1 MPGAHLPCLANE
13 DGAIMAIRK
22 AVVLAA
28 GEGKRLRPLTYTRPK
43 CMIQLAGKPILQHVL
58 ENLKSVG
65 VNDAAVLVKY
75 KKEEITGYF
84 AANPIEGMKLTFI
97 DQGENYGT
105 AAAFG
110 YADGFASETFYGVAG
125 DIITEASALKKLGEE
140 AKGEV
145 TAALHAV
152 EDAREYGTAIVKHGK
167 IDSFEEK
174 AEKPKSNLANCSLYV
189 FEPSIFKK
197 IKALKKSARGEYEIT
212 DLLIGAAAVE
222 ISDYWQDMG
231 MPWQLFSANEF
242 LLSKLRDNR
251 DRVENCT
258 IRGKIIMEKDA
269 EVHDS
274 VIEGNVYIGAGSYV
288 GPHAYIRG
296 TTSIG
301 KNCGIGDSTTIKNSI
316 IFDHVN
322 AKHLTYI
329 GDSIIGSNC
338 NFGAATQIANYRFDA
353 GHIKA
358 VVNDVVI
365 DTKRNKL
372 GAIIGDNVKMG
383 VLTSVMP
390 GKIIGDGCWVDAGTV
405 VKENIERKTH
415 VVLHQAITK
424 KKMDAADLD

>member
-1 MPGAHLPCLANE
+1 
-13 DGAIMAIRK
+13 MAIRK

-58 ENLKSVG
+58 ENLKSAG
-65 VNDAAVLVKY
+65 VNEAAIVVKY
-75 KKEEITGYF
+75 KKEAITDYF
-84 AANPIEGMKLTFI
+84 KAAPIPGMKLSFI
-97 DQGENYGT
+97 EQGDRYGT

-110 YADGFASETFYGVAG
+110 YAEEFANETFFGVAG
-125 DIITEASALKKLGEE
+125 DIITEASALKKLGEKAE
-140 AKGEV
+140 GEV

-152 EDAREYGTAIVKHGK
+152 EDAREYGTAIVKDGK
-167 IDSFEEK
+167 ISAFEEK
-174 AEKPKSNLANCSLYV
+174 VEKPKSNLANCSLYV

-197 IKALKKSARGEYEIT
+197 ISGIKKSTRGEYEII
-212 DLLIGAAAVE
+212 DLLKGATAVE
-222 ISDYWQDMG
+222 ISDFWLDMG
-231 MPWQLFSANEF
+231 MPWQIFTANEF
-242 LLSKLRDNR
+242 LLSKLPDNR

-258 IRGKIIMEKDA
+258 VRGKIVMEKGA

-274 VIEGNVYIGAGSYV
+274 VIEGNVYIGEGSYV

-301 KNCGIGDSTTIKNSI
+301 KDCGIGDSTTIKNSI
-316 IFDHVN
+316 IFEHVN

-329 GDSIIGSNC
+329 GDSIIGSGC

-353 GHIKA
+353 GHIHA
-358 VVNDVVI
+358 VINDVVI

-390 GKIIGDGCWVDAGTV
+390 GKIIGDGCWIDAGV
-405 VKENIERKTH
+405 VVHENIERKTH
-415 VVLHQAITK
+415 VILHQALTK
-424 KKMDAADLD
+424 KKLE

>member
-1 MPGAHLPCLANE
+1 
-13 DGAIMAIRK
+13 MASIRK

-58 ENLKSVG
+58 ENLKSAG
-65 VNDAAVLVKY
+65 VNEAAIVVKY
-75 KKEEITGYF
+75 KKEAIVDYF
-84 AANPIEGMKLTFI
+84 SANPVEGMKLSFLE
-97 DQGENYGT
+97 QGENYGT

-110 YADGFASETFYGVAG
+110 YAEGFATETFFGVAG
-125 DIITEASALKKLGEE
+125 DIITEASALKSLGQKSE
-140 AKGEV
+140 GDV

-152 EDAREYGTAIVKHGK
+152 EDAREYGTAILKGGK
-167 IDSFEEK
+167 IASFEEK
-174 AEKPKSNLANCSLYV
+174 VAKPKSSLANCSLYV

-197 IKALKKSARGEYEIT
+197 IKGLKKSARGEYEIT
-212 DLLIGAAAVE
+212 DLLIGAKAVE
-222 ISDYWQDMG
+222 ITDYWLDMG

-242 LLSKLRDNR
+242 LLSQLPDNR

-301 KNCGIGDSTTIKNSI
+301 KNCGIGDSTTVKNSI

-329 GDSIIGSNC
+329 GDSIVGSNC

-353 GHIKA
+353 GSIKA
-358 VVNDVVI
+358 LVNDVMI
-365 DTKRNKL
+365 DTKRSKL
-372 GAIIGDNVKMG
+372 GAIVGDNVKMG
-383 VLTSVMP
+383 VLSAVMP
-390 GKIIGDGCWVDAGTV
+390 GKMIGDGSWIDAGVV
-405 VKENIERKTH
+405 VKENVERKMH
-415 VVLHQAITK
+415 VILHQTLTSK
-424 KKMDAADLD
+424 KIEGPE

>member
-1 MPGAHLPCLANE
+1 MANQ
-13 DGAIMAIRK
+13 IRK

-28 GEGKRLRPLTYTRPK
+28 GEGKRLRPLTFTRPK

-65 VNDAAVLVKY
+65 VNDAAVVVKY
-75 KKEEITGYF
+75 KKEAITDYF
-84 AANPIEGMKLTFI
+84 AANPIPGMKLTFI
-97 DQGENYGT
+97 EQGENYGT
-105 AAAFG
+105 AAAFC
-110 YADGFASETFYGVAG
+110 YAESFATETFFGVAG
-125 DIITEASALKKLGEE
+125 DIITEASALAKLGEKAE
-140 AKGEV
+140 GEV
-145 TAALHAV
+145 TAALHPV
-152 EDAREYGTAIVKHGK
+152 DDAREYGTAILKGGK
-167 IDSFEEK
+167 IHAFEEK
-174 AEKPKSNLANCSLYV
+174 VEKPKSNLANCSLYV

-197 IKALKKSARGEYEIT
+197 AAKLRKSPRGEYEIT
-212 DLLIGAAAVE
+212 DLLIGAKAVE
-222 ISDYWQDMG
+222 INDYWLDMG

-242 LLSKLRDNR
+242 LLSKLPDNR

-258 IRGKIIMEKDA
+258 IRGKIVMEKDA

-296 TTSIG
+296 TTSVG

-353 GHIKA
+353 GSIKA

-365 DTKRNKL
+365 DTRRNKL
-372 GAIIGDNVKMG
+372 GAIIGDNTKMG

-390 GKIIGDGCWVDAGTV
+390 GKMIGDGCWIDAGIV
-405 VKENIERKTH
+405 VKENVERKTH
-415 VVLHQAITK
+415 LVLHQEISK
-424 KKMDAADLD
+424 RKLDSPRGD

>member
-1 MPGAHLPCLANE
+1 
-13 DGAIMAIRK
+13 MAIGRIKK

-58 ENLKSVG
+58 ENLNAVG
-65 VNDAAVLVKY
+65 VSEAAIVVKY
-75 KKEEITGYF
+75 KKESIMDYF
-84 AANPIEGMKLTFI
+84 AKNPVDGMKLSFI
-97 DQGENYGT
+97 EQGDLYGT

-110 YADGFASETFYGVAG
+110 YAEEFATDTFFGVAG
-125 DIITEASALKKLGEE
+125 DIITEASALRKLADG

-152 EDAREYGTAIVKHGK
+152 EDAREYGTAIVKDGK
-167 IDSFEEK
+167 ISAFEEK
-174 AEKPKSNLANCSLYV
+174 VEKPKSNLANCSLYV
-189 FEPSIFKK
+189 FEPTIFKK
-197 IKALKKSARGEYEIT
+197 IKIVKKSSRGEFEII
-212 DLLIGAAAVE
+212 DLLKGATAVQ
-222 ISDYWQDMG
+222 ISDYWLDMG

-242 LLSKLRDNR
+242 LLSKLPDKRGK
-251 DRVENCT
+251 VENCE
-258 IRGKIIMEKDA
+258 IRGKIVMEKGA
-269 EVHDS
+269 EIHDS
-274 VIEGNVYIGAGSYV
+274 VIEGNVYLGEGSYI

-301 KNCGIGDSTTIKNSI
+301 RDCGIGDSTTLKNSI

-329 GDSIIGSNC
+329 GDSIVGSNC

-353 GHIKA
+353 GNIKA
-358 VVNDVVI
+358 IVNDVTI

-383 VLTSVMP
+383 VLSAVMP
-390 GKIIGDGCWVDAGTV
+390 GKIIGDGCWVDAGVV
-405 VKENIERKTH
+405 VKENVERKTH
-415 VVLHQAITK
+415 LILHQALTK
-424 KKMDAADLD
+424 QKLE